1 MPKLNKNSLEKR
13 FICEYCGEPIR
24 TRQGLSGHIQFKH
37 KLLQNSNGTYM
48 DKLLQIR
55 KRLVFW
61 RTSANEKDL
70 SKDMAKLGED
80 ILDRWQ
86 ILIGYFE
93 LLNIKLSDND
103 FKNFFIQNFRIS
115 SSRSADETQLAL
127 EALKLLK
134 PKI

>member
-37 KLLQNSNGTYM
+37 KLLQNSNSTYT
-48 DKLLQIR
+48 DKLLQLH
-55 KRLVFW
+55 KRLKLW
-61 RTSANEKDL
+61 RISAKEKDF

-80 ILDRWQ
+80 ILYRWQ
-86 ILIGYFE
+86 ILIGYFD